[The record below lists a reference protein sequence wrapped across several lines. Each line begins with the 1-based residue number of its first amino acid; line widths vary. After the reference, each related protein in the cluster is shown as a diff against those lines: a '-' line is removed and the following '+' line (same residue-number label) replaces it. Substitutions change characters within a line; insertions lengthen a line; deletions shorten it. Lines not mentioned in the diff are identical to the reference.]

1 MLRAVLIGLC
11 VSGLGCAAQ
20 HTTWTSDSIF
30 DSPAA
35 ELGREHAP
43 DLYEQAQTAWA
54 GAEEAKRR
62 RDEQAA
68 EDRRTEAQL
77 WLAAAVAEAERV
89 RLDLR
94 RAELQREEERWA
106 KQLARDQEASA
117 VVARDISRYAARA
130 VALEEAERLTTL
142 SEALTVSDAAL
153 DAILTRVRLNLA
165 LAEALGATDV
175 QLSPL
180 RTRTE
185 GIARK
190 RPQFAKAAE
199 ALLLDTEGLIGRMRA
214 EWPEPRPG
222 ASTELVETAW
232 VIGFAADRVGDGV
245 LIRSERFFTSKGNV
259 SIGAVCGH
267 AGWRCWSSGCGEWTT
282 RGGCPL
288 EWSSRSRSVRAR
300 CNARSPPIV
309 GCDGVCPRSIEIAER
324 RFGRGLGL
332 IGARHVPRRGR
343 ELGHRD
349 PRQPTPHLEDR
360 YVDLRGIDL
369 RAADAGTLV
378 DRTFAAPLYV
388 ARDHHGSEVSEY
400 LADGRPDSIHV
411 FELGFAEE
419 LGAAWKWDPRDV
431 VVRGQ
436 EVPLC
441 IEVARDAR
449 ARCRLFRRCWGGRIQ
464 LYALAAVLRLRRAT
478 GERHR

>member
-20 HTTWTSDSIF
+20 HTARTSDSIF

-43 DLYEQAQTAWA
+43 DLYDQAQTAWA

-106 KQLARDQEASA
+106 KQLARDQEASV

-142 SEALTVSDAAL
+142 SEAPTVSDAVL

-165 LAEALGATDV
+165 LAEALGATGV

-180 RTRTE
+180 RTRAE

-190 RPQFAKAAE
+190 RPQFARAAE

-214 EWPEPRPG
+214 EWSEPRPG

-245 LIRSERFFTSKGNV
+245 LIRSERFFTSNGNV
-259 SIGAVCGH
+259 SSATVKRFHGLLAAFPHGPVACQVAVPELRSRVWARRVAVLVERLRRMDDPGRVSTGMVVTKSLSAGAVQC
-267 AGWRCWSSGCGEWTT
+267 
-282 RGGCPL
+282 
-288 EWSSRSRSVRAR
+288 
-300 CNARSPPIV
+300 
-309 GCDGVCPRSIEIAER
+309 
-324 RFGRGLGL
+324 
-332 IGARHVPRRGR
+332 
-343 ELGHRD
+343 
-349 PRQPTPHLEDR
+349 
-360 YVDLRGIDL
+360 
-369 RAADAGTLV
+369 
-378 DRTFAAPLYV
+378 TFAAY
-388 ARDHHGSEVSEY
+388 
-400 LADGRPDSIHV
+400 
-411 FELGFAEE
+411 
-419 LGAAWKWDPRDV
+419 
-431 VVRGQ
+431 RGM
-436 EVPLC
+436 
-441 IEVARDAR
+441 
-449 ARCRLFRRCWGGRIQ
+449 
-464 LYALAAVLRLRRAT
+464 
-478 GERHR
+478 